1 MFSYILCVQHAYA
14 STPYQMPTQICTYS
28 ILSLITT
35 ATQPPPSPHT
45 HMQRHTCRQCQAYM
59 HVRANIHSETH
70 ANITPPP
77 HTHTC
82 TQASMYTR
90 AYTCTHT
97 PVASYIHLPWP
108 HTYITHVLTNVL
120 TNVSFTDELFFRW
133 GKRPLMSA
141 ARQYAVRRHCG

>member
-1 MFSYILCVQHAYA
+1 MYEIQYNQLLVSPMYVILSVVNLDYYCACMFSYILCIQDTYA
-14 STPYQMPTQICTYS
+14 STPKQMPTQMCTYS

-59 HVRANIHSETH
+59 HVRANIDSETH
-70 ANITPPP
+70 ASHGP
-77 HTHTC
+77 THT
-82 TQASMYTR
+82 S
-90 AYTCTHT
+90 HN
-97 PVASYIHLPWP
+97 H
-108 HTYITHVLTNVL
+108 VL

-133 GKRPLMSA
+133 GKRPLMSV